1 MAAKGRTMN
10 AEIQTT
16 TAALAKVEPSGLAY
30 SDDQWEIVRRN
41 FFPADATPD
50 EVAMCQ
56 EMARRSG
63 LDVLKRQCYFWRDR
77 KENRIVL
84 VASVHGMRAQAL
96 RRGFVIQSAAVHEND
111 EFLMDPI
118 AGQIKHLFRATNR
131 GPVVGAWA
139 RTAIGSTVLSR
150 YVTVAEYRKQTSTW
164 TAIPATMI
172 QKTAIAQV
180 ARDAVPDAL
189 GDVYGAEEFGSES
202 HEDGTVLPL
211 SPPADPDAEAIAAD
225 LEVLAACETLA
236 EVEQAAAAAR
246 ASAKTDSWSAYSKR
260 LYKGRLAARQAA
272 LKAQAPAPTIDAT
285 AEEPPAEVAL
295 PLMATPAEEE

>member
-1 MAAKGRTMN
+1 MTAART
-10 AEIQTT
+10 
-16 TAALAKVEPSGLAY
+16 ALAKVEPATKGLSY
-30 SDDQWEIVRRN
+30 SDEQWEIVRRN

-77 KENRIVL
+77 KEGRIVL

-118 AGQIKHLFRATNR
+118 SGQIKHLFRAMNR

-139 RTAIGSTVLSR
+139 RTAVGSTVLSR

-164 TAIPATMI
+164 TAIPSTMI
-172 QKTAIAQV
+172 QKTAIAQLS
-180 ARDAVPDAL
+180 RDLVPDAL
-189 GDVYGAEEFGSES
+189 GDVYGAEEFGGES
-202 HEDGTVLPL
+202 LEDGTVGVLPTAQP
-211 SPPADPDAEAIAAD
+211 SDPDAEAIAGALD
-225 LEVLAACETLA
+225 TLAACATLA
-236 EVEQAAAAAR
+236 EVETAAATAR
-246 ASAKTDSWSAYSKR
+246 ESAKTDSWSAHSKR
-260 LYKGRLAARQAA
+260 LYKSRLAARQSA
-272 LKAQAPAPTIDAT
+272 LKAQTPAPTVDAT
-285 AEEPPAEVAL
+285 DPPTEPAPVSDANEEG
-295 PLMATPAEEE
+295 